1 MGNSSFM
8 LDYEIVFVLKIYF
21 RAKVRYLLVRA
32 IFLIFTHNCIQS
44 ALNRI
49 VEVKMGFGLFGS
61 DMRKLIQDVWMSVR
75 LFLAVFCREAA
86 ALEVQIFR

>member
-44 ALNRI
+44 ALNWI

-61 DMRKLIQDVWMSVR
+61 DRRRRSQD
-75 LFLAVFCREAA
+75 ACRSI
-86 ALEVQIFR
+86 LS